1 MDGLRNWLSRR
12 VFSPLQGVTF
22 GSWRRVRREYG
33 LHPERPYLLRAAL
46 TELLALV
53 NSVQARRERR
63 RFGDAVAQAT
73 APDPVFVLGHYRSGT
88 TLLHTLLALDPR
100 LSFPNYYQC
109 SFPESFLVTQRTGTS
124 LFGGLSP
131 RKRPHDD
138 VRIGLRAPA
147 EDELALCAMVFLSP
161 HMGWHFP
168 RRSREFERFV
178 TFENA
183 TEEQRRAF
191 RDALAT
197 FVRKL
202 AVGAPDRPA
211 VLKSPCHTGRVDL
224 LLETFPRAR
233 FVHIHRHPFEVFRS
247 TRHMERKVRPLFRY
261 QNGDDEDPDG
271 FILRRYRR
279 MVEAYLRHRRHVP
292 DGRACELSFHELTA
306 DPVRSLRRVYDRLGL
321 PAFDGEAVERV
332 ERYLREI
339 AGYRRNRHAGLDDD
353 TRRRVAR
360 AWAPFFE
367 RWSYRTDERRAR
379 SA

>member
-1 MDGLRNWLSRR
+1 MDGLRSWLSRR

-33 LHPERPYLLRAAL
+33 LHPEPPYLLRTVL
-46 TELLALV
+46 TGLLALV
-53 NSVQARRERR
+53 NSAQERRERR
-63 RFGDAVAQAT
+63 RFGNAVARAT

-88 TLLHTLLALDPR
+88 TLLHNLLALDPR
-100 LSFPNYYQC
+100 LTYADYYQC
-109 SFPESFLVTQRTGTS
+109 TFPRTFLGTRRAGVR

-147 EDELALCAMVFLSP
+147 EDELALCSMVFLSP

-168 RRSREFERFV
+168 KRSKAFERFV
-178 TFENA
+178 TFEET
-183 TEEQRRAF
+183 TEEHRRAF

-261 QNGDDEDPDG
+261 QNGGDEDPDG

-279 MVEAYLRHRRHVP
+279 MVEAYLRHRVHIP
-292 DGRACELSFHELTA
+292 DGRACELSFDELTDDTLRA
-306 DPVRSLRRVYDRLGL
+306 LRRVYERLGL
-321 PAFDGEAVERV
+321 PAFDAKAVQRV

-339 AGYRRNRHAGLDDD
+339 AGYRRNRHAELDVY

-360 AWAPFFE
+360 AWEPFFE
-367 RWSYRTDERRAR
+367 RWSYRADERRAR